1 MSKKSFSILFLLSL
15 LLISCDPQMVFDQ
28 LKSTGNER
36 WAWDEVRKFE
46 IPMEDSAQLYNI
58 YLNVRHTKEYPFEN
72 LYVFILL
79 KSPDGSVLKDTVDI
93 PLANVRGKWLGDGFG
108 NIKFVRKKYREGVR
122 FGRKGIYSVE
132 LSQGMRVEE
141 VPVTDIGIRIE
152 KYIPKK

>member
-1 MSKKSFSILFLLSL
+1 MSKKILSALFLLGL

-36 WAWDEVRKFE
+36 WAWDESKSFE
-46 IPMEDSAQLYNI
+46 IPMEDSTQLYNI
-58 YLNVRHTKEYPFEN
+58 YINLRHTKEFPFEN
-72 LYVFILL
+72 LYVFLL
-79 KSPDGSVLKDTVDI
+79 IKSPDGAVLKDTVNI
-93 PLANVRGKWLGDGFG
+93 PLANARGKWLGDGFG

-122 FGRKGIYSVE
+122 FGNSGVYSVE

-152 KYIPKK
+152 KYTDNK